1 VAFVVREADSADG
14 ELSREKVREEN
25 ASAHVL
31 DGSARA
37 GMGPL
42 SAHSLTSSA
51 TRNGQGLVAGCRKL
65 TALAGTSNLLESIPS
80 IALSV
85 CPARGAELLEVS
97 ADGALRVLAA
107 DGVPLQTG
115 MDRLALQARSALAGH
130 PTLDAHLQAV
140 DEQPAHGGRETV
152 VGVPI
157 PSPGDRRLVL
167 VLEREPGTTFQAQE
181 VRELTIFAYL
191 SSNVLARAR
200 SDAEVRASRAIE
212 TALVSAVHEAV
223 MSLDAN
229 GVVRALSGSAAT
241 IIGRGRKD
249 AIGKRLRD
257 IPGMAPLA
265 LALAAGDRCPE
276 IVKLAGGDVKL
287 QLRRCDAGVAVTL
300 LATAGRAARTDAAQF
315 GIGDLLGES
324 PLVAKARETAQ
335 RVADSHLP
343 ILITGETGTG
353 KEILAQAIHNA
364 SAREGEPFIGVNVSA
379 LPRELLE
386 SELFGY
392 DAGAFTGASSQG
404 HAGKFELARN
414 GTLLLDE
421 IGDMPL
427 EMQAKLLRVLQERV
441 VQRLGGSRAKPFS
454 ARLIASTNRDLEGEV
469 AQGRFRLDLLHRLR
483 VVHVQLPP
491 LRERGNDVRLLV
503 THRLRLLAQRT
514 DRVVLRVTGEV
525 MTALETYEWPGN
537 VRELMNTLDCA
548 VSLLPPG
555 KDIIDD
561 VPECIERHQHRA
573 GAPAG
578 VANPMTLE
586 AAEREACVRALQ
598 KTGGNVARAARI
610 LGVVKATLYAK
621 IRRYGIPHLSTEPGI
636 SQNTIPR

>member
-1 VAFVVREADSADG
+1 
-14 ELSREKVREEN
+14 
-25 ASAHVL
+25 
-31 DGSARA
+31 
-37 GMGPL
+37 MGPL
-42 SAHSLTSSA
+42 STHSPTSGA
-51 TRNGQGLVAGCRKL
+51 ARNGQGLVAGCRKL
-65 TALAGTSNLLESIPS
+65 TSLAGTGNLLESIPS

-85 CPARGAELLEVS
+85 CAARGAELLEVS

-107 DGVPLQTG
+107 HGVPLHTG
-115 MDRLALQARSALAGH
+115 MDRLALQARSALEGH
-130 PTLDAHLQAV
+130 PTLDAHLQAA
-140 DEQPAHGGRETV
+140 DEEAAPGRETV
-152 VGVPI
+152 VVVPL
-157 PSPGDRRLVL
+157 PSAGERRLVL
-167 VLEREPGTTFQAQE
+167 VLEREPGTTFQPQE

-212 TALVSAVHEAV
+212 TALVSAVHDAV

-229 GVVRALSGSAAT
+229 GVVRALSGSAAN

-265 LALAAGDRCPE
+265 LAIAAGDRCPDT
-276 IVKLAGGDVKL
+276 VKLAGGEVKL
-287 QLRRCDAGVAVTL
+287 QLRRCDAGMAVTL
-300 LATAGRAARTDAAQF
+300 LAAPARAARADAAQF

-324 PLVAKARETAQ
+324 PLIAKARDTAQ

-364 SAREGEPFIGVNVSA
+364 SARASEPFVGVNVSA

-404 HAGKFELARN
+404 HSGKFELARN

-441 VQRLGGSRAKPFS
+441 VPRLGGSRGKPFS

-491 LRERGNDVRLLV
+491 LRDRGNDVRLLV
-503 THRLRLLAQRT
+503 THRLRMLAQKT
-514 DRVVLRVTGEV
+514 DRVVIRVTGDV
-525 MTALETYEWPGN
+525 MTALETYDWPGN
-537 VRELMNTLDCA
+537 VRELVNTLDCA
-548 VSLLPPG
+548 VSLLSPG
-555 KDIIDD
+555 KDIID
-561 VPECIERHQHRA
+561 VIPECIERSHHPTGSA
-573 GAPAG
+573 VGA
-578 VANPMTLE
+578 ANPMTLE
-586 AAEREACVRALQ
+586 AVEREACVRALQ